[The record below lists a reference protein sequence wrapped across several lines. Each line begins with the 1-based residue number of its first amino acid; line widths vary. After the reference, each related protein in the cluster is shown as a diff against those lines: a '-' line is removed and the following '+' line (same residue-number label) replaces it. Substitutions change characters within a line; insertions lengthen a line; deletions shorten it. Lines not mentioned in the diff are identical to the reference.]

1 MPSRWFRKEG
11 ILPVA
16 LGLAALGAASYFL
29 LFAPELRTIRSLRAE
44 IAAKDA
50 EVAEAMK
57 LRTEVAQSRVG
68 EGAQWEERLRTWERR
83 VPSTLDAENLLA
95 EIGEMAVRHNLKL
108 FGLTVAPAT
117 GPAQAGAGAAPDPAA
132 AGAGVP
138 AQGREDAVETRYRL
152 TFRSTYRDLAEFLDE
167 IPRARRLLT
176 VRSVSVREKADAMA
190 AEIELSVW
198 HRRGR

>member
-16 LGLAALGAASYFL
+16 LGLAALGVASYFL

-57 LRTEVAQSRVG
+57 LRTEVARSRVG
-68 EGAQWEERLRTWERR
+68 EGARWEERLQTWERR
-83 VPSTLDAENLLA
+83 VPSTPDTERLLA
-95 EIGEMAVRHNLKL
+95 EIGEMAVRHNLRA
-108 FGLTVAPAT
+108 FGLTVAPAAAS
-117 GPAQAGAGAAPDPAA
+117 AQGGAAPDPAV
-132 AGAGVP
+132 AGGDAP
-138 AQGREDAVETRYRL
+138 AQGKEGAVEARFRL

-167 IPRARRLLT
+167 LPRARRLLT
-176 VRSVSVREKADAMA
+176 IRSVSVREKADAMA
-190 AEIELSVW
+190 AEIELSAW
-198 HRRGR
+198 HRRER

>member
-16 LGLAALGAASYFL
+16 LVLAALGVASYFL
-29 LFAPELRTIRSLRAE
+29 LFAPELRTIGSLRAE

-68 EGAQWEERLRTWERR
+68 EGARWEERLRAWERR
-83 VPSTLDAENLLA
+83 VPSYADTEHLLA
-95 EIGEMAVRHNLKL
+95 EIGEMAVRHNLKA
-108 FGLTVAPAT
+108 FGLRVSPVA
-117 GPAQAGAGAAPDPAA
+117 GSGQGGAAPAPAA
-132 AGAGVP
+132 AGEGAPV
-138 AQGREDAVETRYRL
+138 QGKDGAVEARFLL
-152 TFRSTYRDLAEFLDE
+152 TFRSTYRDLAEFLDA

-176 VRSVSVREKADAMA
+176 IRSVSVREKAGAMTS
-190 AEIELSVW
+190 EIELSAW
-198 HRRGR
+198 HRSGR

>member
-1 MPSRWFRKEG
+1 MPSRWYRKEG
-11 ILPVA
+11 ILPVV

-29 LFAPELRTIRSLRAE
+29 LFAPELRTIGSLRAE

-68 EGAQWEERLRTWERR
+68 EGARWEERLRTWERR
-83 VPSTLDAENLLA
+83 VPPTPDTGHLLA
-95 EIGEMAVRHNLKL
+95 EIGEMAVRHNLKA
-108 FGLTVAPAT
+108 FGLTVAPA
-117 GPAQAGAGAAPDPAA
+117 AGSTQGGDPAA
-132 AGAGVP
+132 AFAGAP
-138 AQGREDAVETRYRL
+138 AQGKEGAVEARFRL

-176 VRSVSVREKADAMA
+176 IRSVSVREKADAMA
-190 AEIELSVW
+190 AEIELSAW

>member
-16 LGLAALGAASYFL
+16 LGLAALGVASYYL
-29 LFAPELRTIRSLRAE
+29 LFGPELRTIRSLRAE

-57 LRTEVAQSRVG
+57 LRTAVAQSRVG

-83 VPSTLDAENLLA
+83 VPSTPDTERLLA
-95 EIGEMAVRHNLKL
+95 EIGEMAVRHNLKA
-108 FGLTVAPAT
+108 FGLTVAPAA
-117 GPAQAGAGAAPDPAA
+117 GPAQGVAAPDPAA
-132 AGAGVP
+132 AIAGAL
-138 AQGREDAVETRYRL
+138 AQWKEGAVEARFRL

-176 VRSVSVREKADAMA
+176 IRSVSVREKADAMA
-190 AEIELSVW
+190 AEIELSAW

>member
-11 ILPVA
+11 ILPVV
-16 LGLAALGAASYFL
+16 LGLAALGVASYFL
-29 LFAPELRTIRSLRAE
+29 LFAPELRTIGSLRAE

-68 EGAQWEERLRTWERR
+68 EGARWEERLRAWERR
-83 VPSTLDAENLLA
+83 VPSTPDTGHLLA
-95 EIGEMAVRHNLKL
+95 EIGEMAVRHNLKV
-108 FGLTVAPAT
+108 FGLTVAPAA
-117 GPAQAGAGAAPDPAA
+117 GSAQGGDPAA
-132 AGAGVP
+132 AGAAAP
-138 AQGREDAVETRYRL
+138 AQGKEGAVEARFRL

-176 VRSVSVREKADAMA
+176 IRSVSVREKADAMA
-190 AEIELSVW
+190 AEIELSAW

>member
-1 MPSRWFRKEG
+1 MPSRWYRKEG

-16 LGLAALGAASYFL
+16 LGLAALGVASYFL

-50 EVAEAMK
+50 EVAEARK
-57 LRTEVAQSRVG
+57 LRTEVARSRVG
-68 EGAQWEERLRTWERR
+68 EGARWEERLRTWERR
-83 VPSTLDAENLLA
+83 VPSTPDTERLLA
-95 EIGEMAVRHNLKL
+95 EIGEMAVRHNLKA
-108 FGLTVAPAT
+108 FGLTVPPAA
-117 GPAQAGAGAAPDPAA
+117 GGAAQAKDG
-132 AGAGVP
+132 
-138 AQGREDAVETRYRL
+138 AVEARFRL

-176 VRSVSVREKADAMA
+176 VRSVSVREKANAMA
-190 AEIELSVW
+190 AEIELSAW

>member
-1 MPSRWFRKEG
+1 MASRWFRKEG
-11 ILPVA
+11 IFPVA

-29 LFAPELRTIRSLRAE
+29 LFAPELREIRSLRAE

-50 EVAEAMK
+50 EVSEAMK

-68 EGAQWEERLRTWERR
+68 EGARWEERLRTWERR
-83 VPSTLDAENLLA
+83 VPSTPDTEHLLA
-95 EIGEMAVRHNLKL
+95 EIGEMAVRHNLKA
-108 FGLTVAPAT
+108 FGLTVAPA
-117 GPAQAGAGAAPDPAA
+117 GGSAQGGAAPDPAA
-132 AGAGVP
+132 GAGAP
-138 AQGREDAVETRYRL
+138 AQAKEGAVEARFRL

-176 VRSVSVREKADAMA
+176 IRSVSIKEKADAMA
-190 AEIELSVW
+190 AEIELSAW

>member
-1 MPSRWFRKEG
+1 MPFRWVRKEG

-50 EVAEAMK
+50 EVTEAMK

-68 EGAQWEERLRTWERR
+68 EGARWEERLRTWERR
-83 VPSTLDAENLLA
+83 VPSTPDTEHLLA
-95 EIGEMAVRHNLKL
+95 EIGEMAVRHNLKT
-108 FGLTVAPAT
+108 FGLTVAPAA
-117 GPAQAGAGAAPDPAA
+117 GPAQGGAAPDPAA
-132 AGAGVP
+132 AGTGAP
-138 AQGREDAVETRYRL
+138 AQGKDRAVEARFRI

-167 IPRARRLLT
+167 IPRTRRLLT
-176 VRSVSVREKADAMA
+176 IRSVSVREKADAMA
-190 AEIELSVW
+190 AEIELSAW
-198 HRRGR
+198 HRGGR

>member
-1 MPSRWFRKEG
+1 MPARWLKKEG

-16 LGLAALGAASYFL
+16 LGLAALGVASYFL
-29 LFAPELRTIRSLRAE
+29 LFAPELRTIGSLRAE
-44 IAAKDA
+44 IAAKDT

-68 EGAQWEERLRTWERR
+68 EGSLWEERLRTWERR
-83 VPSTLDAENLLA
+83 VPSTPDTGHLLA
-95 EIGEMAVRHNLKL
+95 EIGEMAVRHNLKA
-108 FGLTVAPAT
+108 FGLTVAPAAASAQ
-117 GPAQAGAGAAPDPAA
+117 GGDPATATAGAPAR
-132 AGAGVP
+132 GKGGGVE
-138 AQGREDAVETRYRL
+138 ARFRL
-152 TFRSTYRDLAEFLDE
+152 TFRSTYRDLAGFLDG

-176 VRSVSVREKADAMA
+176 IRSVSVKEKADAMV

>member
-1 MPSRWFRKEG
+1 MASRWYRMEG

-16 LGLAALGAASYFL
+16 VGLAALGVASYFL
-29 LFAPELRTIRSLRAE
+29 LFTPELRTIGSLRAE

-50 EVAEAMK
+50 EVSEAMK
-57 LRTEVAQSRVG
+57 LRTEVAQSRSG

-83 VPSTLDAENLLA
+83 VPPAPDTEHLLA
-95 EIGEMAVRHNLKL
+95 EIGEMASRHNLKA
-108 FGLTVAPAT
+108 FGLTVAPAA
-117 GPAQAGAGAAPDPAA
+117 GSAQGGAAPDPAA
-132 AGAGVP
+132 AIAGALAQWKDGV
-138 AQGREDAVETRYRL
+138 VETRFRL

-176 VRSVSVREKADAMA
+176 IRSVSVREKAGAMA
-190 AEIELSVW
+190 ADIELSTW

>member
-1 MPSRWFRKEG
+1 MSSRWFRKEG
-11 ILPVA
+11 IFPVA

-29 LFAPELRTIRSLRAE
+29 LYAPELRTIGSLRAE

-68 EGAQWEERLRTWERR
+68 EGARWEERLRAWERR
-83 VPSTLDAENLLA
+83 VPSTTDTERLLA
-95 EIGEMAVRHNLKL
+95 EIGEMAVRHNLKA
-108 FGLTVAPAT
+108 FGLTVAPAA
-117 GPAQAGAGAAPDPAA
+117 GSAQGGAAPDPAA
-132 AGAGVP
+132 AGAGAL
-138 AQGREDAVETRYRL
+138 AQGKEGAVEARFRL

-176 VRSVSVREKADAMA
+176 IRTVSVKEKAGAMA
-190 AEIELSVW
+190 AEIEVSAW